1 MFIMDPLKMELSQAL
16 GIINL
21 TAPDEVQSLADL
33 LSPDLIQ
40 QAFSLTDTVTL
51 RKRKLPLESMVWLV
65 IGMAIFNN
73 KPLSHIV
80 NLMDIVDRTGK
91 PFTAPSSVI
100 ARRKT
105 LGEDAIRVLFELTQ
119 KHWHEESKHPLWN
132 GLTLNAVDGVV
143 WRTPDTLENAEAFGK
158 AANQYGEQ
166 GYPQVRMVCLME
178 LSSHLLRASA
188 FGSYEKNEMR
198 LAAQLAENAPDN
210 SVTLFDKGFYS
221 PGLLHHW
228 YKSGENRHWLTPL
241 RKGALYEVVCRLGKQ
256 DELVTLK
263 TTPQARKQWEGLPE
277 ELVVRLIRRKVN
289 GVERRI
295 VTSMTDAMR
304 YPAADVAELYK
315 HRWEIELGYRE
326 AKQTLL
332 GSRWTLRSKLPEMV
346 RQELWGLLLTY
357 NLIRY
362 QMVKMAFVLKGD
374 YLPYQLSFSG
384 AVSEILRLL
393 IGLPWASPGAIPG
406 HLKHFYSNAA
416 MLKLP
421 PRQERVCARVVR
433 KKLSKYPF
441 KNNAGHLK

>member
-1 MFIMDPLKMELSQAL
+1 MELSQAL

-21 TAPDEVQSLADL
+21 TAPDRVQSLADL

-40 QAFSLTDTVTL
+40 QAFALTDTVTF

-73 KPLSHIV
+73 RPLSQIV
-80 NLMDIVDRTGK
+80 NLMDIVDRTGRS
-91 PFTAPSSVI
+91 FTAPSSVI

-105 LGEDAIRVLFELTQ
+105 LGEDAIRVLFNLTQ
-119 KHWHEESKHPLWN
+119 RHWHEEAKHPRWS
-132 GLTLNAVDGVV
+132 GLRRTAVDGVV
-143 WRTPDTLENAEAFGK
+143 WRTPDTPENAEAFGK
-158 AANQYGEQ
+158 AANQKGEH

-178 LSSHLLRASA
+178 LSSHLLRASVS
-188 FGSYEKNEMR
+188 GSYEKNEMR
-198 LAAQLAENAPDN
+198 LAAQLAEDAPDN
-210 SVTLFDKGFYS
+210 SVTLFDRGFWS
-221 PGLLHHW
+221 VGLLHHW
-228 YKSGENRHWLTPL
+228 HQTGKERHWLTPL
-241 RKGALYEVVCRLGKQ
+241 KKHTQYEVVRKLGKQ
-256 DELVTLK
+256 DELIRLK
-263 TTPQARKQWEGLPE
+263 TSPQAKKQWEGLPE
-277 ELVVRLIRRKVN
+277 ELTVRLIRRKIN
-289 GVERRI
+289 GVERQV

-326 AKQTLL
+326 AKQYLL
-332 GSRWTLRSKLPEMV
+332 GNRWTLRSKLPEMV
-346 RQELWGLLLTY
+346 RQELWGVLLTY
-357 NLIRY
+357 NLVRY
-362 QMVKMAFVLKGD
+362 QMVKMAFSLKGN

-393 IGLPWASPGAIPG
+393 IGLPLASPGAIPG

-421 PRQERVCARVVR
+421 ARREREYAREVR
-433 KKLSKYPF
+433 KKGSKYPF

>member
-1 MFIMDPLKMELSQAL
+1 MELSQAL

-73 KPLSHIV
+73 KPMSHIV
-80 NLMDIVDRTGK
+80 NLMDIVDRTGRS
-91 PFTAPSSVI
+91 FTAPSSVI

-105 LGEDAIRVLFELTQ
+105 LGEDAIRVLFDITQ
-119 KHWHEESKHPLWN
+119 QHWHAEAKHPLWH

-143 WRTPDTLENAEAFGK
+143 WHTQDTPENAEAFGK
-158 AANQYGEQ
+158 ASNQHGER

-178 LSSHLLRASA
+178 LSSHLLRASVM
-188 FGSYEKNEMR
+188 GSYDVNEMR
-198 LAAQLAENAPDN
+198 LAAQLADSAPDN
-210 SVTLFDKGFYS
+210 SITLFDKGFYS
-221 PGLLHHW
+221 LGLLHDWHNA
-228 YKSGENRHWLTPL
+228 GENRHWLTPL
-241 RKGALYEVVCRLGKQ
+241 KKNTQYEVVCKLGKQ
-256 DELVTLK
+256 DELIRLK
-263 TTPQARKQWEGLPE
+263 TSPQARKQWEGLPE
-277 ELVVRLIRRKVN
+277 EMTVRLIRRKVN
-289 GVERRI
+289 GVERQ
-295 VTSMTDAMR
+295 VLTSMTDAMR
-304 YPAADVAELYK
+304 YPAASVAELYK

-326 AKQTLL
+326 TKQFLL
-332 GSRWTLRSKLPEMV
+332 GNRWALRSKLPEMV
-346 RQELWGLLLTY
+346 RQELWGILLTY

-362 QMVKMAFVLKGD
+362 QMIKMAFSLKGD

-393 IGLPWASPGAIPG
+393 IGLPWSSAGAIPG

-421 PRQERVCARVVR
+421 SRREREYAREVR
-433 KKLSKYPF
+433 EKRSKYPL